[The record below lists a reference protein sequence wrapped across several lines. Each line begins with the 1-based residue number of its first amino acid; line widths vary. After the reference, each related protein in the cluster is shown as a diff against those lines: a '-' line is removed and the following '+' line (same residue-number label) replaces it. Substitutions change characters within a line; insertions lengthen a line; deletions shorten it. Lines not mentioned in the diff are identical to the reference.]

1 MLQDI
6 LLVVLLA
13 LTAGAAYFAWQW
25 RAQLLAAQAELSG
38 HNARQDE
45 IISARDAIITERD
58 QALSERER
66 IIDEKNQLLLEK
78 DKRVLER
85 EAALDEQ
92 ASHASYQRAL
102 MLTLANAAYEALLV
116 VDQDQRIIASNNAAE
131 ALFEQEQPPLGQLL
145 LDVTGAPELN
155 MMVSDAVTNE
165 EALLEEQIT
174 LNSRNYRVR
183 IEVIR
188 RDGHYFVALA
198 LQDITQLVRLNRA
211 RRDMVANI
219 SHELRTPIANIRL
232 IIDGLFHDQDKPKRK
247 DSISSLRAIARETD
261 NLLWLVQEMS
271 DLAMI
276 ESGQAIVRMVEVPL
290 FEVVD
295 ESMERM
301 ADQSELKQ
309 IKLVRHVPEKLQVLC
324 DRDLAQRVLVNLI
337 HNALK
342 WSPPNE
348 AVTISAVNGGDEVT
362 ISVLD
367 NGPGVP
373 EDMVDRIFER
383 FYQLDPSRSGG
394 EGTGLG
400 LAICRHIVEAHG
412 GRIWAESNKDGTG
425 GRFMFTLLSAGGYS
439 EDDLPDD
446 TRITPGDVD
455 NESA

>member
-1 MLQDI
+1 MLEGI
-6 LLVVLLA
+6 VIVVLAA
-13 LTAGAAYFAWQW
+13 LTAGAAYFAWQL

-38 HNARQDE
+38 YNARQDE
-45 IISARDAIITERD
+45 IIGARDQIITERD

-66 IIDEKNQLLLEK
+66 IIDEKNHLLMERE
-78 DKRVLER
+78 KRVLDLQ
-85 EAALDEQ
+85 AALDEQ
-92 ASHASYQRAL
+92 SGHASYQHAL
-102 MLTLANAAYEALLV
+102 MLTLANAAYDALLV
-116 VDQDQRIIASNNAAE
+116 VDHEQRIMAINSAAE
-131 ALFEQEQPPLGQLL
+131 ELFEPSQQPLGQQL
-145 LDVTGAPELN
+145 LDVTGMPELI

-165 EALLEEQIT
+165 EESFEEQIT
-174 LNSRNYRVR
+174 LHGHNYRVR
-183 IEVIR
+183 TEVVR
-188 RDGHYFVALA
+188 RDGHDFVALA

-295 ESMERM
+295 ESIERM
-301 ADQSELKQ
+301 ADQSELKS
-309 IKLVRHVPEKLQVLC
+309 IRLVRHVPERLRVLC

-348 AVTISAVNGGDEVT
+348 AVTINAVNGGDEIT

-373 EDMVDRIFER
+373 EEMVDRIFER

-439 EDDLPDD
+439 EDGNHPDEE
-446 TRITPGDVD
+446 TIPSD
-455 NESA
+455 NGGESA

>member
-1 MLQDI
+1 MIEVI
-6 LLVVLLA
+6 LIVALA
-13 LTAGAAYFAWQW
+13 ALAGGAAFYAWQW
-25 RAQLLAAQAELSG
+25 RAQLLVTQSELAGYNAQ
-38 HNARQDE
+38 QDE
-45 IISARDAIITERD
+45 IIRARDDIITERD
-58 QALSERER
+58 QALTERER
-66 IIDEKNQLLLEK
+66 IIEEQSQLLLEK
-78 DKRVLER
+78 DKCVLEL
-85 EAALDEQ
+85 EARLDEQ
-92 ASHASYQRAL
+92 TAQAGYQRARL
-102 MLTLANAAYEALLV
+102 LTLANAAYEALLV
-116 VDQDQRIIASNNAAE
+116 VDHEQRIIAINHAAE
-131 ALFEQEQPPLGQLL
+131 ALFEPAQPPLGQPL
-145 LDVTGAPELN
+145 LDVTGVRELKV
-155 MMVSDAVTNE
+155 MVSDAVTNE
-165 EALLEEQIT
+165 EESFEEQIT
-174 LNSRNYRVR
+174 IRQRNYRVR
-183 IEVIR
+183 AEVIR

-198 LQDITQLVRLNRA
+198 MQDITQLVRLNRA

-295 ESMERM
+295 ESIERM
-301 ADQSELKQ
+301 ADQSE
-309 IKLVRHVPEKLQVLC
+309 IKNIRLVRHVPERLRVLC

-348 AVTISAVNGGDEVT
+348 AVTINAVNGGDEIT

-412 GRIWAESNKDGTG
+412 GRIWAESNKDGMG
-425 GRFMFTLLSAGGYS
+425 GRFIFTLLSAGDYI
-439 EDDLPDD
+439 EDEQPDNAA
-446 TRITPGDVD
+446 TPDGTGDG
-455 NESA
+455 SA

>member
-1 MLQDI
+1 MIEVI
-6 LLVVLLA
+6 LIVALA
-13 LTAGAAYFAWQW
+13 ALAGGAAFYAWQW
-25 RAQLLAAQAELSG
+25 RAQLLVTQSELAGYNAQ
-38 HNARQDE
+38 QDE
-45 IISARDAIITERD
+45 IIRARDDIITERD
-58 QALSERER
+58 QALTERER
-66 IIDEKNQLLLEK
+66 IIEEQSQLLLEK
-78 DKRVLER
+78 DKRVLEL
-85 EAALDEQ
+85 EARLDEQ
-92 ASHASYQRAL
+92 TAQAGYQRARL
-102 MLTLANAAYEALLV
+102 LTLANAAYEALLV
-116 VDQDQRIIASNNAAE
+116 VDHEQRIIAINHAAE
-131 ALFEQEQPPLGQLL
+131 ALFEPAQPPLGQPL
-145 LDVTGAPELN
+145 LDVTGVRELKV
-155 MMVSDAVTNE
+155 MVSDAVTNE
-165 EALLEEQIT
+165 EESFEEQIT
-174 LNSRNYRVR
+174 IRQRNYRVR
-183 IEVIR
+183 AAVTR

-198 LQDITQLVRLNRA
+198 MQDITQLVRLNRA

-295 ESMERM
+295 ESIERM
-301 ADQSELKQ
+301 ADQSE
-309 IKLVRHVPEKLQVLC
+309 IKNIRLVRHVPERLRVLC

-348 AVTISAVNGGDEVT
+348 AVTINAVNGGDEIT

-412 GRIWAESNKDGTG
+412 GRIWAESNKDGMG
-425 GRFMFTLLSAGGYS
+425 GRFIFTLLSAGDYI
-439 EDDLPDD
+439 EDEQPDNAA
-446 TRITPGDVD
+446 TPDGTGDG
-455 NESA
+455 SA